1 MPESPVPSSGPA
13 RRTVLRLGVGGTAG
27 AVVLL
32 ATAGCDLRFG
42 SPGPDQSPTA
52 GPDRST
58 DERALGAAA
67 QRGDA
72 LATAY
77 ASAVVVRPDLADAL
91 RQLGADHTA
100 HLRVLRPLAG
110 SPAPPASAGP
120 TPSPTTPPSAPL
132 TALTAISVL
141 AQAERAAGTAT
152 LADLASVSGPA
163 ARLLASVAA
172 CDSAHVA
179 VLAGLPGRPKTAS

>member
-1 MPESPVPSSGPA
+1 
-13 RRTVLRLGVGGTAG
+13 
-27 AVVLL
+27 
-32 ATAGCDLRFG
+32 GCDLRFG
-42 SPGPDQSPTA
+42 SPGPDPSRRA
-52 GPDRST
+52 GPDLST

-67 QRGDA
+67 QPGDA

-77 ASAVVVRPDLADAL
+77 ARAAVVRPDLADAL

-110 SPAPPASAGP
+110 TPAPS
-120 TPSPTTPPSAPL
+120 PSTSSTAPPSAPL

-141 AQAERAAGTAT
+141 AQAERAASSAT
-152 LADLASVSGPA
+152 LTDLESVSAQA

-179 VLAGLPGRPKTAS
+179 VLAGLPARPKPAS

>member
-1 MPESPVPSSGPA
+1 MPESPAPSSGPA
-13 RRTVLRLGVGGTAG
+13 RRTVLRLGVGGVAG
-27 AVVLL
+27 AVVL

-42 SPGPDQSPTA
+42 SPSPDASRSA
-52 GPDRST
+52 GPDLST

-67 QRGDA
+67 ERGDA

-77 ASAVVVRPDLADAL
+77 ARAVVVRPDLADAL

-110 SPAPPASAGP
+110 TSAPSPSAGP
-120 TPSPTTPPSAPL
+120 TPSATPSLSAPL

-152 LADLASVSGPA
+152 LADLESVSAQA
-163 ARLLASVAA
+163 ARLLASVTA

-179 VLAGLPGRPKTAS
+179 VLAALPARPKTAS